1 MDSNKKVIV
10 IGGDAAGMSG
20 ASQVKRLKP
29 NWDVIVFE
37 QSDYI
42 SYAACGMPYYIE
54 GLVHD
59 KEELIELTPED
70 AINKRK
76 IDLRLRHKVIKIYP
90 QEKKV
95 LVRNEQGEHEESF
108 DNLLIATGSLP
119 MTAGINYPKESDK
132 IFTLKNLY
140 DMDEIDRFIKE
151 NSPKKC
157 AVIGGGYIG
166 IEMIEAFK
174 MRGLETHLIH
184 RRKDLARVFEIE
196 TSDLIKEEM
205 TNNGVILNLETAI
218 KEIKDDGGK
227 VVIVTDKGDF
237 VYDFVFL
244 GLGVVPANEL
254 AKDSGIE
261 LGVKGSIKVNEYL
274 QTNYPYIYAA
284 GDCVETTNILTKKPV
299 YVPLALK
306 ANKEGMMAGMNIAG
320 IKTAFP
326 GILGTGITKCFNLGI
341 ANTGLTYEL
350 AKNHEYDA
358 VKITL
363 TSRDKARYYPN
374 SQELYSLVIAEK
386 ETGLV
391 LGAQLVGSR
400 DAVKRIDVYATA
412 IHNKMTLRDIFDLD
426 LAYAPP
432 FAPVYDP
439 VLLAA
444 RVGRRFI

>member
-1 MDSNKKVIV
+1 LAD
-10 IGGDAAGMSG
+10 
-20 ASQVKRLKP
+20 
-29 NWDVIVFE
+29 FTE
-37 QSDYI
+37 
-42 SYAACGMPYYIE
+42 
-54 GLVHD
+54 
-59 KEELIELTPED
+59 
-70 AINKRK
+70 RK
-76 IDLRLRHKVIKIYP
+76 
-90 QEKKV
+90 
-95 LVRNEQGEHEESF
+95 
-108 DNLLIATGSLP
+108 
-119 MTAGINYPKESDK
+119 TAGINYPKESDK

-218 KEIKDDGGK
+218 KEIKEDGDK